1 MNYIYNVINNNLN
14 KNKIMEKNFTEAQL
28 NETIKVLGNSMNV
41 RINRAGNI
49 NLEPKNVL
57 DPRTISWTFYI
68 NTNGKF
74 FARATK
80 LTHSGCEMRYPIN
93 LKWKRSI
100 SVYYTLG
107 ENGKS
112 KPVEYEVKVR
122 DWENSGTDTFEEFL
136 DYMKNYLTKLG
147 YDF

>member
-1 MNYIYNVINNNLN
+1 MG
-14 KNKIMEKNFTEAQL
+14 KNFTEAQL

-49 NLEPKNVL
+49 SLVPKNVL
-57 DPRTISWTFYI
+57 DPRTICWTFHI

-80 LTHSGCEMRYPIN
+80 LSYTGYEMRYPLN
-93 LKWKRSI
+93 LKWKKSI
-100 SVYYTLG
+100 SIYYIRDEEG
-107 ENGKS
+107 NS
-112 KPVEYEVKVR
+112 KPVEYKVKVR
-122 DWENSGTDTFEEFL
+122 DWKNSGIDIFEEFL

>member
-14 KNKIMEKNFTEAQL
+14 KNKIMEKHFTEAQL

-93 LKWKRSI
+93 LKWKKSI
-100 SVYYTLG
+100 SIYYTRD
-107 ENGKS
+107 EEGKS
-112 KPVEYEVKVR
+112 KSVEYEVKVR
-122 DWENSGTDTFEEFL
+122 DWENSGSDTFDEFL

-147 YDF
+147 YKF

>member
-1 MNYIYNVINNNLN
+1 MFYIYNVINNNLN

-49 NLEPKNVL
+49 NLEPKNAL
-57 DPRTISWTFYI
+57 DTRTISWTFYI

-93 LKWKRSI
+93 LKWKRST
-100 SVYYTLG
+100 STYYILG

>member
-1 MNYIYNVINNNLN
+1 
-14 KNKIMEKNFTEAQL
+14 MEKHFTEAQL

-49 NLEPKNVL
+49 NLEPKNAL

>member
-1 MNYIYNVINNNLN
+1 MFYIYNVINNNLN

-28 NETIKVLGNSMNV
+28 NETIKVLGNSMDV

-49 NLEPKNVL
+49 NLEPKNAL

-80 LTHSGCEMRYPIN
+80 LTHSGCEMRYPLNI
-93 LKWKRSI
+93 KWKKGI
-100 SVYYTLG
+100 STYYTFDKA
-107 ENGKS
+107 NYKI
-112 KPVEYEVKVR
+112 VEYEVKVR
-122 DWENSGTDTFEEFL
+122 DWENSGIDTFEEFL

-147 YDF
+147 YKF

>member
-1 MNYIYNVINNNLN
+1 MG
-14 KNKIMEKNFTEAQL
+14 KNFTEAQL

-49 NLEPKNVL
+49 SLVPKNVL
-57 DPRTISWTFYI
+57 DPRTICWTFHI
-68 NTNGKF
+68 NANGKF

-80 LTHSGCEMRYPIN
+80 LSYTGYEMRYPLN
-93 LKWKRSI
+93 LKWKKSI
-100 SVYYTLG
+100 SIYYTRD
-107 ENGKS
+107 EEGKS
-112 KPVEYEVKVR
+112 KSVEYEVKVR
-122 DWENSGTDTFEEFL
+122 DWENSGIDTFEKFL

>member
-1 MNYIYNVINNNLN
+1 
-14 KNKIMEKNFTEAQL
+14 
-28 NETIKVLGNSMNV
+28 MNV

-80 LTHSGCEMRYPIN
+80 LSYTGYEMRYP
-93 LKWKRSI
+93 LKQK
-100 SVYYTLG
+100 
-107 ENGKS
+107 
-112 KPVEYEVKVR
+112 
-122 DWENSGTDTFEEFL
+122 
-136 DYMKNYLTKLG
+136 
-147 YDF
+147 

>member
-93 LKWKRSI
+93 LKWKRST

-112 KPVEYEVKVR
+112 RPVEYEVKVR

>member
-28 NETIKVLGNSMNV
+28 NETIKVLGNSMDV

-93 LKWKRSI
+93 LKWKRST

-107 ENGKS
+107 ENGKY
-112 KPVEYEVKVR
+112 KAVEYEVKVR

>member
-1 MNYIYNVINNNLN
+1 MG
-14 KNKIMEKNFTEAQL
+14 KNFIEAQL
-28 NETIKVLGNSMNV
+28 NETINVLGNSMNV

-49 NLEPKNVL
+49 NLKPKNVL

-93 LKWKRSI
+93 LKWKRST

-107 ENGKS
+107 EIGKS

-147 YDF
+147 YKF

>member
-1 MNYIYNVINNNLN
+1 MG
-14 KNKIMEKNFTEAQL
+14 KNFTEAQL

-49 NLEPKNVL
+49 NLTPKNVL
-57 DPRTISWTFYI
+57 DPRTIGWTFHI

-80 LTHSGCEMRYPIN
+80 LSYSGCEMRYPLN
-93 LKWKRSI
+93 LKWKRST
-100 SVYYTLG
+100 SFYYTRDEEG
-107 ENGKS
+107 NS
-112 KPVEYEVKVR
+112 KPLEYEVKVR